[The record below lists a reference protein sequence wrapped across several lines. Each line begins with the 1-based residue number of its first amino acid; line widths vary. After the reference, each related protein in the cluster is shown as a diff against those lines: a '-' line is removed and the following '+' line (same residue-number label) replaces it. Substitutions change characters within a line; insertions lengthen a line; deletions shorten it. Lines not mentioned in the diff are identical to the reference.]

1 MFLDIIRKE
10 EEEQT
15 SHLNGCALVEYVQ
28 TKSLCQSSRL
38 SHFITFL
45 SDCLRGCDAV
55 TVMLNSSFS
64 AVKPLMSVAYRAL
77 DEWQRFTLL

>member
-1 MFLDIIRKE
+1 MGDRRQCVLRYYVRKE

-15 SHLNGCALVEYVQ
+15 SHLNGCAQVEYVQ

-64 AVKPLMSVAYRAL
+64 AVERAPHVGSL
-77 DEWQRFTLL
+77 